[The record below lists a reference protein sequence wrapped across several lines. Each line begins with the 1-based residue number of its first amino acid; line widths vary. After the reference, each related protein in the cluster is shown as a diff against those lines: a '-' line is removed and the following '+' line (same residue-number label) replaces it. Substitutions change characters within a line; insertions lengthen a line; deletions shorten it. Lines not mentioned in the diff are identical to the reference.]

1 MYVPTWLLVT
11 VMLILIGFNPIA
23 IIINIAVV
31 IIMAIGELIGYMDEH
46 RVHTALISGFFFVAI
61 VMAMM

>member
-23 IIINIAVV
+23 IIVNIAVV

-46 RVHTALISGFFFVAI
+46 RVHTALISGLFFVAV
-61 VMAMM
+61 VMAMI